1 MRQAEARARLSEEIE
16 RSVIG
21 AVRRGSI
28 VRTGYIAG
36 ILADAYA
43 DAGFSVGHIVD
54 AIADAASRR
63 GVPVEIARPKDAVD
77 SKALNAPLIAPPF
90 PRVPKNGAL

>member
-1 MRQAEARARLSEEIE
+1 MHQAEARARLSEEIE

-54 AIADAASRR
+54 AIAEAAAKR
-63 GVPVEIARPKDAVD
+63 GIPVEIMRPD
-77 SKALNAPLIAPPF
+77 N
-90 PRVPKNGAL
+90 R